1 MNPNPNDQGRP
12 QKPVA
17 NRPVARVPAK
27 PVAKPVA
34 PKVVAPV
41 VARPV
46 ANSIPTSTPQRRPP
60 LVIKNGSG
68 GGMIAAALLLLA
80 GGGSIWWWTHRVE
93 PAPVVAAA
101 PAEPEPAPSPVE
113 KAVVEPPPLIVESK
127 PAAPI
132 PVVPVPPAP
141 MPEVKPAPPAPT
153 PQLVV
158 ASVDAYAAPLPLD
171 AVAAR
176 SPAIADRAAALMR
189 SALQENQVS
198 KYLDLLQRSLAIELK
213 RSPDFDSAQRYD
225 RFFANPY
232 FMRAFF
238 QHALLSMAGTS
249 TTKAAADSSLLASH
263 LTKLCENNEAM
274 ESFMA
279 TVTPKDKFRDVME
292 TWALLAADD
301 SEALGTYRDLAIACC
316 LVFEKPRK
324 FEWNGH
330 PTTITAAERYQWYK
344 KHDKAGQL
352 ETKLTKLSAWELSWV
367 VGAPVPESEMEWT
380 LTELRRK
387 LKQGN
392 WGNAYGMVPYDMQK
406 AVTGKMK
413 DPYEYYTFAEILKKG
428 GVCGDRSYFASNTAR
443 CMGIPAVTISGD
455 GPLGGHAWIAWLS
468 DDDKWSFSG
477 RMDGYPAGR
486 VGDPRNGESMSE
498 NVFTKLSDSHVASRA
513 KSLKS
518 KRFIG
523 FSSLHAS
530 LKQEQ
535 NAQKAVQ
542 YAISNTP
549 YESELWLKKISLMSA
564 AKPELDVT
572 EWKSFLDMLRRKFAD
587 DPDMLAKARVAEDK
601 YVLPRLSAESA
612 KAELRGDI
620 RHLGSLK
627 GLTSTEEILAAHKR
641 YADVYVKSKDFP
653 GLRRIYREALD
664 DYGREPA
671 KFKALAKDYWKFV
684 KDTTDENRKNACRD
698 LERSYERHVET
709 KSGGFFEVK
718 SQATAAQVVS
728 ACWREAGDT
737 ERADRIDKETAKREE
752 KATKN
757 AL

>member
-1 MNPNPNDQGRP
+1 
-12 QKPVA
+12 
-17 NRPVARVPAK
+17 
-27 PVAKPVA
+27 
-34 PKVVAPV
+34 
-41 VARPV
+41 
-46 ANSIPTSTPQRRPP
+46 
-60 LVIKNGSG
+60 
-68 GGMIAAALLLLA
+68 MIAAAVLLLA
-80 GGGSIWWWTHRVE
+80 GGGGAWWWTHRVE
-93 PAPVVAAA
+93 PTPVVATA
-101 PAEPEPAPSPVE
+101 PPAPEPAPAPLE
-113 KAVVEPPPLIVESK
+113 KPAVPPAPLIVESK
-127 PAAPI
+127 PAVPAP
-132 PVVPVPPAP
+132 VAPVPPAP
-141 MPEVKPAPPAPT
+141 MPEVKPVPPAPT
-153 PQLVV
+153 PAPARVV
-158 ASVDAYAAPLPLD
+158 AAVDAYAAPLPLD

-176 SPAIADRAAALMR
+176 SPAIVDRAAALIR
-189 SALQENQVS
+189 SALQDNQVP

-213 RSPDFDSAQRYD
+213 RSPDFDAAQRYD
-225 RFFANPY
+225 RFFENPY
-232 FMRAFF
+232 FMRAFY
-238 QHALLSMAGTS
+238 QHALLSMAGTG
-249 TTKAAADSSLLASH
+249 TTKAAAESSLLASH
-263 LTKLCENNEAM
+263 LTKLCENNESM
-274 ESFMA
+274 ESFME

-324 FEWNGH
+324 FDWNGH

-428 GVCGDRSYFASNTAR
+428 GVCGDRAYFASNTAR
-443 CMGIPAVTISGD
+443 AMGIPAVSISGD

-477 RMDGYPAGR
+477 RMSGYPAGR
-486 VGDPRNGESMSE
+486 VGDPRNGESISE
-498 NVFTKLSDSHVASRA
+498 NVFTKLSESHVASRA
-513 KSLKS
+513 KALKS
-518 KRFIG
+518 DKLVM
-523 FSSLHAS
+523 FSRLHAL
-530 LKQEQ
+530 LKQDQ
-535 NAQKAVQ
+535 NAQKAMQ

-549 YESELWLKKISLMSA
+549 YDGELWLKKISLMSA
-564 AKPELDVT
+564 SNPELDVT
-572 EWKSFLDMLRRKFAD
+572 EWKSFLDMFRRKFAD

-601 YVLPRLSAESA
+601 YVLPRLSADSA

-641 YADVYVKSKDFP
+641 YAEVYVKTNDFA

-718 SQATAAQVVS
+718 SQATAAHVVS

-737 ERADRIDKETAKREE
+737 ERADRMDKETAKREE